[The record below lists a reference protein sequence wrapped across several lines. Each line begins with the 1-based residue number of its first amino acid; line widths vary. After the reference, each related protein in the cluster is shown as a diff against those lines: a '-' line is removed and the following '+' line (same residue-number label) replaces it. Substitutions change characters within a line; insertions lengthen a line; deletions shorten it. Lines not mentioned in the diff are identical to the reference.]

1 MKNAGYFSNARNI
14 PLLPRHYKQEQAF
27 LGNHF
32 EEDDLLYKISAL
44 REINKKSMR
53 TTSRVLGHLDISY
66 VDRSSKIQSRENT
79 CRVSLKNIR
88 GKDKIKPAV
97 QTYTATADQ
106 KMIYKDLP
114 VKDLCSSSRLSTA
127 NDKGILEDGMPFMG
141 FDEKQ
146 KVNDKNSEASKG
158 STDQR
163 VIASEEEMAKVM
175 EKFLVM
181 SSKSSLEKSVSEPC
195 FSSLTPSSQ
204 WTGLT
209 SSKQQIEKR
218 KKVTMQSRGTQTN
231 HMIYVE
237 IPLHVDEEHSFIC
250 ENDNLHEEGT
260 VVWPNKND
268 LKPEEER
275 SIFFGTS
282 FHSCGLRF
290 ASYDRELLQ
299 GKLEKILTVDQNL
312 KTVTEIPDVL
322 PALCISFVFDKNS
335 CKPILLRDTY
345 YYHTY
350 AGLMNESGKQITISV
365 RLYKKAE
372 CHWSDILKEA
382 SLYKVL
388 KKTKTVPRI
397 FGITCLEMGDIYWSA
412 AIVCDMTGCTE
423 REGQPSKMITLDHLL
438 NCPKEQEEE
447 ENKQDRISLT
457 TWLRI
462 CRDITEKLV
471 RLDQM
476 HVVPLDIAP
485 DNILLQEENNH
496 WQPYFTD
503 LLHAVHDQG
512 KSILQID
519 TRGLPLR
526 SLTMLCLQYF
536 EWQDSTI
543 LRRKRNINT
552 KTLGYLFEEISKEAN
567 ISLKRLIRQ
576 CKRENSNSRPT
587 FSFILEKLS
596 EIGLKYKTVKKD
608 ITKTNEIEIASS
620 FWEKIS
626 ISCCAV
632 KCRRNTFS

>member
-146 KVNDKNSEASKG
+146 KVNNKNSEASKR

-181 SSKSSLEKSVSEPC
+181 FSKSSLEKSVSEPC

-209 SSKQQIEKR
+209 SSKEQIEKR
-218 KKVTMQSRGTQTN
+218 KKGTMQSRGTQTN

-237 IPLHVDEEHSFIC
+237 IPLHVDEEDSFIC

-268 LKPEEER
+268 LKPAEER

-299 GKLEKILTVDQNL
+299 GKLEKIFTVDQNL
-312 KTVTEIPDVL
+312 KTVTEIPDIL

-335 CKPILLRDTY
+335 CKPILLRNTY

-620 FWEKIS
+620 FWEKIP